1 MRVIKKAAVV
11 PYSAAQMYDLVNDI
25 EAYPEYL
32 PWCRGSKILESSETE
47 IAASIQLSRGG
58 IHHTFST
65 INCLV
70 PKKAIELKLL
80 DGPFR
85 HLKGLWRFE
94 DLRDNGCRVS
104 FDLEFEFS
112 NKILDMAAGSFLE
125 KVANTFLEA
134 FSLRAKDVYKRV
146 YKDEDAYDD

>member
-32 PWCRGSKILESSETE
+32 PWCQGAQILESSETE
-47 IAASIQLSRGG
+47 IAASIHLSRGG

-65 INCLV
+65 QNRLE
-70 PKKAIELKLL
+70 PKKAIELRLL

-94 DLRDNGCRVS
+94 DLKDNKCHIT

-112 NKILDMAAGSFLE
+112 NKILDMTAGPFLE
-125 KVANTFLEA
+125 KVANTFLDA
-134 FSLRAKDVYKRV
+134 FTLRAK
-146 YKDEDAYDD
+146 EIYDDKSKAYQN